1 MLAFVDSRTD
11 TEVKVTDNTSYG
23 DPFKIAA
30 LLKEYA
36 TSVQRIV

>member
-11 TEVKVTDNTSYG
+11 TEVKVTDNTLYG
-23 DPFKIAA
+23 DTYSIAT

-36 TSVQRIV
+36 TSIQRIV